1 MTITEARKK
10 GFLKDKKVCLKMIPK
25 SNPMTN
31 DPQNPAYGGFDGSL
45 ISLTIGS
52 DKSGRLVDPF
62 ESDEEREFFE
72 SITKQNLSV
81 YTPDNEYWK
90 KYEYKIIK
98 DPLVIR
104 RGIELDL
111 SDPNDAL
118 DYKVLLTNK
127 KLICPTMEEYN
138 RFPSPFYD
146 FVFVEEDYE
155 ETRVNKEMDLNKKVY
170 MFYGKIEDS
179 PAKMRDFLNVYYVL
193 NMKTNRATESLSK
206 ETLQAEL
213 GKLIE
218 NDRNGVIEVMEDKDY
233 DSKLFILKGVDAGAI
248 LKDGFSYSIVG
259 EPRNSKFSFLELVEF
274 ISNLKAEKDLLYSK
288 IESQIQ
294 SKKK

>member
-10 GFLKDKKVCLKMIPK
+10 GILKDKTVYLKMIPK
-25 SNPMTN
+25 ANPMTS
-31 DPQNPAYGGFDGSL
+31 DPHNPAYGGFDGS
-45 ISLTIGS
+45 ITSLTIGS
-52 DKSGRLVDPF
+52 DKSGRLIDPF
-62 ESDEEREFFE
+62 ESDEERRFFE

-81 YTPDNEYWK
+81 YSPENTYWK
-90 KYEYKIIK
+90 EYEFRIVK
-98 DPLVIR
+98 DPMVIKM
-104 RGIELDL
+104 GIKFDL
-111 SDPNDAL
+111 SDPNDVL

-127 KLICPTMEEYN
+127 KLICSSMEEYN

-146 FVFVEEDYE
+146 FVFVEDGYE

-218 NDRNGVIEVMEDKDY
+218 MDRNGVLEIMDDKDY
-233 DSKLFILKGVDAGAI
+233 DSKLFILKGIDAGAI
-248 LKDGFSYSIVG
+248 IKDGFTYSIAG
-259 EPRNSKFSFLELVEF
+259 EAKNSKFSFLELVTF
-274 ISNLKAEKDLLYSK
+274 ITKLKAEKDLLYSK
-288 IESQIQ
+288 IEAQIQ
-294 SKKK
+294 TKK